1 MVPSTGLSTALMALL
16 AVTSCFLISS
26 AVGNSL
32 DSHWAALSPSFA
44 ARLKGARG
52 PISPAFGTSPATSA
66 RKSKSLT
73 VPAAPSPAREAK
85 SLRNTFPFNT
95 GSNAR
100 QAGHGDHDHHHHH
113 EDHDHQSLAPPPLA
127 KAQQPRLVDN
137 RFARQGSGSEEVALD
152 IGTIAAAGE
161 KCIDK
166 VVMVEETEYDDEI
179 HCKHSYSQKCH
190 TTYTTDFEPQQ
201 EEECNEN
208 FKKRC
213 FIEYK
218 KRALEEKVKFCYTPL
233 VRNCDT
239 PGPEECTTEYQ
250 SQCTTRY
257 HEHDVEDDVAEC
269 EETFEEKCEDV
280 TQGYTT
286 EQKCSKWPVNKC
298 SLSRKPVKKFSP
310 ETECKKVPFELCGP
324 GACPVEQGPEECQDR
339 METIVQDVPEESCS
353 LEPQRE
359 CKHVT
364 KLVPLLKPRENCLDI
379 PKEVC
384 SRRRTSPRKVQKPVV
399 KRWCYTSLGPDTPR
413 PPPPPPIDNEQG
425 KCRAGQRKGPGGR
438 CIEIDNP
445 PVETCSRECMR
456 SIERGECRPD
466 CQATGLCPPCKST
479 PEPCSRSC
487 ETSIRNGECRPECT
501 SNRQCPRCTPK
512 RECSRQCQ
520 NYIRNGECRPECN
533 VPECPR
539 CTPKRECSRQC
550 QNYIRNGECR
560 PECNVPECPRCTPD
574 TPPQCSRRCQNFI
587 RNGDCRPECN
597 VPECPRC
604 TANKECSSRCQNFI
618 RNGDC
623 RPECNV
629 PECPSCNPKREC
641 SSRCKNYIRNGD
653 CRPEC
658 NVPECP
664 PCKPSAPCAR
674 DTCVQKANNNVC
686 NLECSNNPCG
696 DEKRD
701 CEKPATPPPKG
712 YLPPGPT
719 EHSYY

>member
-1 MVPSTGLSTALMALL
+1 MG
-16 AVTSCFLISS
+16 
-26 AVGNSL
+26 
-32 DSHWAALSPSFA
+32 
-44 ARLKGARG
+44 
-52 PISPAFGTSPATSA
+52 
-66 RKSKSLT
+66 
-73 VPAAPSPAREAK
+73 
-85 SLRNTFPFNT
+85 
-95 GSNAR
+95 
-100 QAGHGDHDHHHHH
+100 
-113 EDHDHQSLAPPPLA
+113 
-127 KAQQPRLVDN
+127 
-137 RFARQGSGSEEVALD
+137 
-152 IGTIAAAGE
+152 
-161 KCIDK
+161 
-166 VVMVEETEYDDEI
+166 
-179 HCKHSYSQKCH
+179 
-190 TTYTTDFEPQQ
+190 
-201 EEECNEN
+201 
-208 FKKRC
+208 
-213 FIEYK
+213 
-218 KRALEEKVKFCYTPL
+218 
-233 VRNCDT
+233 
-239 PGPEECTTEYQ
+239 
-250 SQCTTRY
+250 
-257 HEHDVEDDVAEC
+257 
-269 EETFEEKCEDV
+269 

-359 CKHVT
+359 CEHVT

-466 CQATGLCPPCKST
+466 CQATGLCPPCKTT

-501 SNRQCPRCTPK
+501 SNRQCPRCT
-512 RECSRQCQ
+512 
-520 NYIRNGECRPECN
+520 
-533 VPECPR
+533 
-539 CTPKRECSRQC
+539 TKRECSRQC

-574 TPPQCSRRCQNFI
+574 TPPQCSR
-587 RNGDCRPECN
+587 
-597 VPECPRC
+597 
-604 TANKECSSRCQNFI
+604 RCQNFI

>member
-1 MVPSTGLSTALMALL
+1 MVPSTGLSTALMALM

-100 QAGHGDHDHHHHH
+100 QAGHGDHDHHHHHH

-466 CQATGLCPPCKST
+466 CQATGLCPPCKTT

-560 PECNVPECPRCTPD
+560 PECNVPECP
-574 TPPQCSRRCQNFI
+574 
-587 RNGDCRPECN
+587 
-597 VPECPRC
+597 
-604 TANKECSSRCQNFI
+604 
-618 RNGDC
+618 
-623 RPECNV
+623 
-629 PECPSCNPKREC
+629 
-641 SSRCKNYIRNGD
+641 
-653 CRPEC
+653 
-658 NVPECP
+658 